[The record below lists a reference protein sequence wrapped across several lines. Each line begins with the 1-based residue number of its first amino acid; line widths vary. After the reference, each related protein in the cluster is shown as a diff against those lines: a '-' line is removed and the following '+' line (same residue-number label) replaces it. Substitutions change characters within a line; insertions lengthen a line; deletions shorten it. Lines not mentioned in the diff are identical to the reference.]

1 MTALT
6 VLVTFVVV
14 FLFIFVGYI
23 TELKNIYQTSQRAIT
38 DDETT
43 LHKFCVKLETVM
55 RHEQKGRY
63 SHRRRSRGGGA
74 GGSLAPQTKSRGDRA
89 LSRFGPEKHFYR
101 CI

>member
-6 VLVTFVVV
+6 VLVTFVV
-14 FLFIFVGYI
+14 FYLFIFVGYI

-63 SHRRRSRGGGA
+63 
-74 GGSLAPQTKSRGDRA
+74 
-89 LSRFGPEKHFYR
+89 
-101 CI
+101 

>member
-1 MTALT
+1 MVLFSFEISQGPHSQYLGEIPGPRLLMTALT
-6 VLVTFVVV
+6 VFVTFVFF
-14 FLFIFVGYI
+14 FLSIFLGYI

-63 SHRRRSRGGGA
+63 
-74 GGSLAPQTKSRGDRA
+74 
-89 LSRFGPEKHFYR
+89 
-101 CI
+101 